1 MINWQEILMFD
12 VPFLEI
18 FVRGSIMYL
27 FLILIMRFGM
37 NRVMGT
43 IGVSDMLVIVVIAD
57 ASQNAMAGSY
67 NSVGDGLV
75 LVGTIVFWAW
85 LFDFLS
91 YHFPVLESILQPR
104 QVCLIRNGRYMR
116 QNMAKELITK
126 EELMG
131 QLRIN
136 GIEDIKQVKEAC
148 IESNGEISVIPVKGK
163 HK

>member
-1 MINWQEILMFD
+1 MIDWYEIFSFD

-18 FVRGSIMYL
+18 FVRGTIMYL

-67 NSVGDGLV
+67 NSIGDGLV
-75 LVGTIVFWAW
+75 LVATIVFWAW

-91 YHFPVLESILQPR
+91 YRFPFMEKLLQPR
-104 QVCLIRNGRYMR
+104 KVCLIKNGRYMR
-116 QNMAKELITK
+116 QNMARELITK

-136 GIEDIKQVKEAC
+136 GLEDVKQVKEAC
-148 IESNGEISVIPVKGK
+148 IESNGEISVIKAKGK
-163 HK
+163 R